1 MYDMITYI
9 PLVLLIFVFL
19 TAGCISVFLQHLPYR
34 CNYCSSSRL
43 VSLGGNRRVCMWA
56 GFHTEGGS
64 LEFSPPPPPATIFP
78 LKKSWNWVWLLL
90 FCLKQQSC
98 PRLRQKQSERIKR
111 AGMPPDPHSRHAR
124 LHVCERAFACYYHHA
139 TILFFP
145 TQNPV
150 SNPGE
155 SAKAITQ
162 YTSCDSNDTIL
173 IWYIINE
180 SCTESYNYTIMN
192 IILDQHSH

>member
-1 MYDMITYI
+1 MH
-9 PLVLLIFVFL
+9 VSRV
-19 TAGCISVFLQHLPYR
+19 SYR
-34 CNYCSSSRL
+34 
-43 VSLGGNRRVCMWA
+43 GGEP
-56 GFHTEGGS
+56 GI
-64 LEFSPPPPPATIFP
+64 PPPPPKPQFSPSRNLEINYGYYCFVTCI
-78 LKKSWNWVWLLL
+78 
-90 FCLKQQSC
+90 KQQSC

-139 TILFFP
+139 TILFSP

-173 IWYIINE
+173 I
-180 SCTESYNYTIMN
+180 T
-192 IILDQHSH
+192 